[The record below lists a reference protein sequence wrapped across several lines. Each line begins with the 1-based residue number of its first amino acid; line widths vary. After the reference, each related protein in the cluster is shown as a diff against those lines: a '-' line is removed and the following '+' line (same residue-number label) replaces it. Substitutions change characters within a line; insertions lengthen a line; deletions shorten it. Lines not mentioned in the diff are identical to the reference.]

1 MDLTTAADRTA
12 AHDPHTP
19 HHATTATAAAEASE
33 ASARNERGVIAE
45 HYYALQSLR
54 AIEDA
59 RAETTVE
66 PVTPEAL
73 LVGLYQSAEIA
84 LHNLSDLLDRASGH
98 LERRDVDRCVTA
110 LHWVRS
116 FHRVLVRLSVA
127 ALRVSGGL
135 RDDTPRWDVE
145 ATPAFAEFA
154 PALRRFDRQLT
165 TLAEQGGVDVD
176 RVIAERGLE
185 DSWFGV
191 LHCVRVANHDARV
204 WSSNLAKSA
213 HPAPD
218 IAPEKLLASG
228 RLRHAVHEHH
238 LAGDTYFTQFRA
250 LHQIPELLVREIN
263 DRIES
268 AILSAREGDVALAVD
283 ALDGAAELF
292 DPVEVCLPPIVDN
305 LSTHDY
311 HQIRE
316 NLGLT
321 SGSHSVS
328 MRFHLFTDLY
338 EQFAQ
343 ELARLRA
350 ENAGHPLLS
359 RLERHGVGLR
369 VFIFA
374 WRDMHLHLP
383 RNNLGGMETKSLT
396 GAPDA
401 IRTVRKMRDNAAQSD
416 AMARHDV
423 AEHVPMS
430 TAGPL
435 IGYLDGPESSDGMLL
450 AATGASTQ
458 TNFRDVQERRDFF
471 SQACPFARPPRRVV

>member
-1 MDLTTAADRTA
+1 MHPTSVAS
-12 AHDPHTP
+12 HTP
-19 HHATTATAAAEASE
+19 TH
-33 ASARNERGVIAE
+33 NERGVIAE

-59 RAETTVE
+59 RAEATAD
-66 PVTPEAL
+66 PVTPQAL

-84 LHNLSDLLDRASGH
+84 LHNLTDLLDRAADH
-98 LERRDVDRCVTA
+98 LERLDVDRCVTA

-127 ALRVSGGL
+127 ALRVSGGMP
-135 RDDTPRWDVE
+135 DEAPRWDVE
-145 ATPAFAEFA
+145 ATPAFAEFT
-154 PALRRFDRQLT
+154 PALRRFDQRLT
-165 TLAEQGGVDVD
+165 ALAGQGLVDVAG
-176 RVIAERGLE
+176 VIAERGLE
-185 DSWFGV
+185 DRWFGV

-204 WSSNLAKSA
+204 WSSNLAKAA
-213 HPAPD
+213 HPAPGV
-218 IAPEKLLASG
+218 APERLLASD
-228 RLRHAVHEHH
+228 RLQHAVHEHH

-263 DRIES
+263 DRIEA
-268 AILSAREGDVALAVD
+268 AIRSARAGDIAAAVD

-292 DPVEVCLPPIVDN
+292 DPVEACLPPIVDN

-338 EQFAQ
+338 EQFAA

-350 ENAGHPLLS
+350 EGGADPLLP

-401 IRTVRKMRDNAAQSD
+401 IRTVRKMRDNAAHGD
-416 AMARHDV
+416 ALERHAV
-423 AEHVPMS
+423 AAHVPS
-430 TAGPL
+430 SSAGPL

-458 TNFRDVQERRDFF
+458 VNFRDVQERREFF
-471 SQACPFARPPRRVV
+471 SQACPFSRPPRRVV

>member
-1 MDLTTAADRTA
+1 MPLDPAVDRPA
-12 AHDPHTP
+12 AH
-19 HHATTATAAAEASE
+19 
-33 ASARNERGVIAE
+33 NERGVIAE

-54 AIEDA
+54 SIEDA
-59 RAETTVE
+59 RAETTAE

-84 LHNLSDLLDRASGH
+84 LYNLTDLLDRAEGH
-98 LERRDVDRCVTA
+98 LRAMDVERCVAA

-127 ALRVSGGL
+127 ALRVSGTL
-135 RDDTPRWDVE
+135 RPDTPRWEVA
-145 ATPAFAEFA
+145 ATPAYAEFE
-154 PALRRFDRQLT
+154 PALRRFDQQLAG
-165 TLAEQGGVDVD
+165 LAAQGRVDVD
-176 RVIAERGLE
+176 RIIAERGLE
-185 DSWFGV
+185 DPWFNV

-204 WSSNLAKSA
+204 WSANLAKSA
-213 HPAPD
+213 HPAPGAD
-218 IAPEKLLASG
+218 PARLLATE

-263 DRIES
+263 DRIEA
-268 AILSAREGDVALAVD
+268 AILHARKGDLARAVD
-283 ALDGAAELF
+283 ILDGAAELF

-328 MRFHLFTDLY
+328 MRFHLFTDLF
-338 EQFAQ
+338 EQFGQ
-343 ELARLRA
+343 ELARLRDEGSA
-350 ENAGHPLLS
+350 DPFLP

-374 WRDMHLHLP
+374 WRDMHLHPP

-401 IRTVRKMRDNAAQSD
+401 IRTVRKMRDNAAQAD
-416 AMARHDV
+416 PTARPGHS
-423 AEHVPMS
+423 AHVPLS
-430 TAGPL
+430 ATGSPL
-435 IGYLDGPESSDGMLL
+435 AAYLDGPESTDGMLL

-458 TNFRDVQERRDFF
+458 SNFQDVQERKEFF
-471 SQACPFARPPRRVV
+471 SQPCPFSKPQRRVV

>member
-1 MDLTTAADRTA
+1 MPLTPAADRPA
-12 AHDPHTP
+12 AH
-19 HHATTATAAAEASE
+19 
-33 ASARNERGVIAE
+33 NERGVIAE

-59 RAETTVE
+59 RSETVAE
-66 PVTPEAL
+66 PVTPQAL

-84 LHNLSDLLDRASGH
+84 LYNLTDLLDRASGH
-98 LERRDVDRCVTA
+98 LRALDVERGVAA

-116 FHRVLVRLSVA
+116 FHRVLVRLSIA
-127 ALRVSGGL
+127 ALRVSGAEVW
-135 RDDTPRWDVE
+135 RDAPRWQVA
-145 ATPAFAEFA
+145 ATPAFAEFE
-154 PALRRFDRQLT
+154 PALRRFDQQLNA
-165 TLAEQGGVDVD
+165 LAQDGRIDVD
-176 RVIAERGLE
+176 AVIAERGLE
-185 DSWFGV
+185 DSWFGL

-204 WSSNLAKSA
+204 WSANLAKSA

-218 IAPEKLLASG
+218 VAPKRLLASD

-238 LAGDTYFTQFRA
+238 LTGDTYFTQFRA

-263 DRIES
+263 DRIEA
-268 AILSAREGDVALAVD
+268 AILNARKGDIATAVHV
-283 ALDGAAELF
+283 LDGASELF

-328 MRFHLFTDLY
+328 MRFHLFTDLFD
-338 EQFAQ
+338 QFGQ
-343 ELARLRA
+343 ELARLRD
-350 ENAGHPLLS
+350 EGCKDPFLPL
-359 RLERHGVGLR
+359 LERHGVNVR

-383 RNNLGGMETKSLT
+383 RNNLGGQETKSLT

-401 IRTVRKMRDNAAQSD
+401 IRTVRKMRDNAAQAD
-416 AMARHDV
+416 
-423 AEHVPMS
+423 P
-430 TAGPL
+430 TAHPHGTTHIPL
-435 IGYLDGPESSDGMLL
+435 SATASPLAAYLDGPHSTDGLLL

-458 TNFRDVQERRDFF
+458 TNFRDVQERREFF
-471 SQACPFARPPRRVV
+471 SQPCPFSKPPRRVV

>member
-1 MDLTTAADRTA
+1 MPLEPAAQFPDTRIPETRR
-12 AHDPHTP
+12 P
-19 HHATTATAAAEASE
+19 AAE
-33 ASARNERGVIAE
+33 NERGVIAE

-59 RAETTVE
+59 RTEATAE

-84 LHNLSDLLDRASGH
+84 MYNLTDLLDRASGH
-98 LERRDVDRCVTA
+98 LRALDVDRCVSA

-116 FHRVLVRLSVA
+116 FHRVLVRLSIA

-135 RDDTPRWDVE
+135 RPDTERWDVE
-145 ATPAFAEFA
+145 ATPAYAEFE
-154 PALRRFDRQLT
+154 PALRRFDRQLAE
-165 TLAEQGGVDVD
+165 LAEQGRVDVD
-176 RVIAERGLE
+176 AVIAERGLE
-185 DSWFGV
+185 DAWFGV

-204 WSSNLAKSA
+204 WSANLAKSA
-213 HPAPD
+213 HPAPG
-218 IAPEKLLASG
+218 AVPERLLAAD

-263 DRIES
+263 DRIEA
-268 AILSAREGDVALAVD
+268 AILHARKGDIALAVD
-283 ALDGAAELF
+283 VLDGAAELF

-328 MRFHLFTDLY
+328 MRFHLFTDLFD
-338 EQFAQ
+338 QFGE
-343 ELARLRA
+343 ELARLRD
-350 ENAGHPLLS
+350 EGCEDPFLS

-401 IRTVRKMRDNAAQSD
+401 IRTVRKMRDNAAQAD
-416 AMARHDV
+416 PTARLDK
-423 AEHVPMS
+423 
-430 TAGPL
+430 GPHIPL
-435 IGYLDGPESSDGMLL
+435 SATGSPLAAYLDGPDSTDGMLL

-458 TNFRDVQERRDFF
+458 LNFQDVQERREFF
-471 SQACPFARPPRRVV
+471 SQPCPFSRPQRRVV